1 MMIEILCLVFLFSG
15 LTWLFI
21 GAPILGVGVSREG
34 YISTR
39 CLTSI
44 PLCPTSGSA
53 VTDYVGRPLA
63 ATCVVPSSGFN
74 VSIPLRKSQLTAE
87 AGQTAYLLHNLWAY
101 DFTVHVCDTNGECLA
116 GEFSRQR
123 NLLQVGDGQSPT
135 MCNLADIPAGI
146 VSFGRAT
153 VACPLDT
160 LATRD
165 IAAGCAAG
173 GWPAD
178 LDWPL
183 QQLELGSVDYSLIA
197 TDPILIVFESLT
209 AVPMTWID
217 VPQMYWVSWE
227 KITTQTMVIVG
238 VVFTVLGGFITLLG
252 FSFLLRL

>member
-1 MMIEILCLVFLFSG
+1 MIRILCRVFFVFGVTFLS
-15 LTWLFI
+15 I
-21 GAPILGVGVSREG
+21 GAPILGVGVNRQG

-39 CLTSI
+39 CLTSV
-44 PLCPTSGSA
+44 PLCPTSASA

-87 AGQTAYLLHNLWAY
+87 AHQTAYLLHNLWAY
-101 DFTVHVCDTNGECLA
+101 DFTVHVCDTNDECLA
-116 GEFSRQR
+116 GGFSQQR
-123 NLLQVGDGQSPT
+123 NLPQVGDGQSPT

-146 VSFGRAT
+146 VRFGRAT

-183 QQLELGSVDYSLIA
+183 QQLELGSVDYSSIA

-227 KITTQTMVIVG
+227 KITAPTMVIVG
-238 VVFTVLGGFITLLG
+238 IVFTVLGGFFILLG
-252 FSFLLRL
+252 FNLFLIL